1 MKKYLRFLTAVVD
14 PEMKFVFRGGSAYE
28 VTWDDELQYKIRDR
42 YVFTKR
48 DEGHI
53 FEIIEK

>member
-1 MKKYLRFLTAVVD
+1 MKKYLRFLTTVVD
-14 PEMKFVFRGGSAYE
+14 PEMKFVFREGSAYE
-28 VTWDDELQYKIRDR
+28 VTWEDELQYKIRDR

>member
-1 MKKYLRFLTAVVD
+1 MKKYLRFLTTVVD
-14 PEMKFVFRGGSAYE
+14 PEMKFVFRGGASYE
-28 VTWDDELQYKIRDR
+28 VTWEDELQYKIRDR

>member
-1 MKKYLRFLTAVVD
+1 MKKYLRFLTTVVD
-14 PEMKFVFRGGSAYE
+14 PEMKFVFRGGAGYE
-28 VTWDDELQYKIRDR
+28 VTWEDELQYKIRDR
-42 YVFTKR
+42 YVFTKQ

>member
-1 MKKYLRFLTAVVD
+1 MKKHLRFLTTVVD
-14 PEMKFVFRGGSAYE
+14 PEMKFVFRCGAAYE
-28 VTWDDELQYKIRDR
+28 VTWEDEIQYKIRDR

>member
-1 MKKYLRFLTAVVD
+1 MKKYIKFLTTILD
-14 PEMKFVFRGGSAYE
+14 KETKYLFRENAAYE
-28 VTWDDELQYKIRDR
+28 VSWENEDCYKIRDR

>member
-14 PEMKFVFRGGSAYE
+14 PEMKFVLRGGSAYE
-28 VTWDDELQYKIRDR
+28 VTWEDELQYKIRDR